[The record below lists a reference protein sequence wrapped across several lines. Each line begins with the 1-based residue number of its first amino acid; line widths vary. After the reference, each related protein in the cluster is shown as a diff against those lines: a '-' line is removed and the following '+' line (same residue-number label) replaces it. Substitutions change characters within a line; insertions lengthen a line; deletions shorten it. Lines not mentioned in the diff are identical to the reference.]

1 MNAIL
6 KRSFVISFVFCVIS
20 FPAAFSQ
27 SKKSIS
33 AADELKSFYDISL
46 LPAYRPQTISG
57 QISSYDT
64 TGGNNDGFDG
74 LYSFI
79 RRNKDSS
86 LVIFDM
92 KGPGVVNRIWT
103 PSPTDDTLDFYIDN
117 TVKPTLSI
125 CYTDLFSG
133 KIYPFVQPLSG
144 NQLGGYYCYYPI
156 LFQKSCR
163 IVCRGKRLQF
173 HQIGYRLF
181 STSTR
186 VNSFTKQPD
195 AEATAALQTIQQL
208 WNIENKTAADF
219 FGDNDK
225 SYEIDT
231 SVSLQPGQSATIAN
245 INVGGRFTGIELSPS
260 VAFEGLYK
268 DVDIRMF
275 WDDET
280 TPAIDCPVSDFF
292 GFAFGKPSMRSLLL
306 GSSKGKLYCYFPMPF
321 YKKGKIELVYRKRAD
336 TVLSPVQIAAH
347 ISYTA
352 IPQNPQTEGKFY
364 AHWQQVKPA
373 EGEPFVFAS
382 MKGKGHYIGTILQ
395 AQGIQVGMPVF
406 FEGDDSTVIDGK
418 MRLHGTGSEDHF
430 NGGWYALKDRWD
442 GAFSL
447 PLSGALDFSLLFS
460 RTGAYRFYMNDKLS
474 FDKSFYHTIEHGG
487 EHNAVPVLYTCVG
500 FYYGDT
506 PPDNPQLPKDDNT
519 QVYIPDTLNIFPEFT
534 KLSPGYNMTIETTW
548 DSASTGQSYKMN
560 VNDETLLI
568 FYPDG
573 IPAGRYQVYADV
585 INQPEGCRFSV
596 WQRQTQLSG
605 WLDTKATTY
614 EWIKNKPVGKINVTE
629 GNGSLTIQINT
640 DDTHHRFWLSKLMLV
655 KMK

>member
-6 KRSFVISFVFCVIS
+6 KRCLAISFIFCFIN
-20 FPAAFSQ
+20 FPVAFSQ
-27 SKKSIS
+27 SKTAIS

-46 LPAYRPQTISG
+46 LPSYRLQTVCG

-117 TVKPTLSI
+117 FAKPTLSI

-133 KIYPFVQPLSG
+133 KIYPFVQPLCN

-156 LFQKSCR
+156 LFQKNCR
-163 IVCRGKRLQF
+163 IVCRGKKLQF

-181 STSTR
+181 PMSTR

-195 AEATAALQTIQQL
+195 AEATTALQTIQRL
-208 WNIENKTAADF
+208 WNVKNSTATDF
-219 FGDNDK
+219 SGSNDK
-225 SYEIDT
+225 SYGIDT
-231 SVSLQPGQSATIAN
+231 LVSLQPGQSATIAN
-245 INVGGRFTGIELSPS
+245 INDGGRFSGIELSPS
-260 VAFEGLYK
+260 VAFESLYK
-268 DVDIRMF
+268 DIDIRMF
-275 WDDET
+275 WDNEIQ
-280 TPAIDCPVSDFF
+280 PAVDCPIADFF
-292 GFAFGKPSMRSLLL
+292 GFAFGKPSMQSLLL

-321 YKKGKIELVYRKRAD
+321 NKKARIELMYRKRAD
-336 TVLSPVQIAAH
+336 TALFPVQIAAH
-347 ISYTA
+347 MSYTA
-352 IPQNPQTEGKFY
+352 VPQNPQTEGKFY
-364 AHWQQVKPA
+364 AHWQQIKPA
-373 EGEPFVFAS
+373 EGEPFVFVNT
-382 MKGKGHYIGTILQ
+382 KGKGHYVGTILQ

-418 MRLHGTGSEDHF
+418 MQLHGTGSEDHF

-442 GAFSL
+442 GPFSL

-487 EHNAVPVLYTCVG
+487 EHNAVPVLYTGIG

-506 PPDNPQLPKDDNT
+506 PPENPQVPQDDNT

-534 KLSPGYNMTIETTW
+534 KLSPGYNMAIETTW

-573 IPAGRYQVYADV
+573 IPAGHYQVYIDV

-596 WQRQTQLSG
+596 WQRQTKLSD
-605 WLDTKATTY
+605 WMDTKAAAN
-614 EWIKNKPVGKINVTE
+614 EWIKNKPVGEMNVK
-629 GNGSLTIQINT
+629 GNSSLTVQFNT